1 MNAGLVMTRDLTPA
15 VWGTTASRT
24 RVLVVALIAL
34 GAVPALAAAQTTTQ
48 VVEYYTTDAIGS
60 VRAVTKQVNGQWQ
73 VVARHD
79 FMPFGEEVAPP
90 VPPQDKRLFTGK
102 ERDSETGQDYFEARY
117 YGGARGRFSSVD
129 PIDAVTGSDDREQF
143 EAYLSNPQSWNR
155 YAYVWSNPLRYLDP
169 LGQKVYLVTYTTGN
183 TRGDDEFR
191 RAAETRA
198 AEIEKQKGFDPAK
211 DTVLLRGVQTKADFG
226 SALKDANALGEK
238 FGQVGEVSLL
248 SHSGS
253 AGPVFHNDKGEP
265 TAFTGSELGQL
276 KVNWES
282 DASARFYGCN
292 TGLTFAQ
299 GFADSQG
306 VATYGYN
313 GYAYF
318 SSRPDLRTDP
328 QPQGPLYLIHAAGW
342 SNNGPWGV
350 ILRLSR
356 NATAIPMV
364 RRTPARR

>member
-48 VVEYYTTDAIGS
+48 VVEDYTTDAIGS

-102 ERDSETGQDYFEARY
+102 ERDSETGQDYFEAKY
-117 YGGARGRFSSVD
+117 DGGARGRFSSVD

-155 YAYVWSNPLRYLDP
+155 YVYVWSNPLRYFDP

-191 RAAETRA
+191 RAAETAR
-198 AEIEKQKGFDPAK
+198 Q
-211 DTVLLRGVQTKADFG
+211 R
-226 SALKDANALGEK
+226 SRNR
-238 FGQVGEVSLL
+238 
-248 SHSGS
+248 SGS
-253 AGPVFHNDKGEP
+253 RPRLRH
-265 TAFTGSELGQL
+265 
-276 KVNWES
+276 
-282 DASARFYGCN
+282 
-292 TGLTFAQ
+292 GLTSRGADEGGLWKRSQGRERLGREVRPGRGSLATLAQ
-299 GFADSQG
+299 RVGGAGVPQRQGRADS
-306 VATYGYN
+306 V
-313 GYAYF
+313 
-318 SSRPDLRTDP
+318 
-328 QPQGPLYLIHAAGW
+328 HW
-342 SNNGPWGV
+342 V
-350 ILRLSR
+350 
-356 NATAIPMV
+356 
-364 RRTPARR
+364 